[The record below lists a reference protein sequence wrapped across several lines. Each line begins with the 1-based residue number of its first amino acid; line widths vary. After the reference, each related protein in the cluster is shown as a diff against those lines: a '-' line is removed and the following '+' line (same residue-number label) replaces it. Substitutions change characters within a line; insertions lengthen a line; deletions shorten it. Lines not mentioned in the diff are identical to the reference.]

1 MPQLSIETFVS
12 QYLWFISILLI
23 FYFIAIT
30 QVIPRIA
37 EIMKTRQKTAQ
48 PTDFS
53 GISVEGNKTEKVEY
67 NTSTI
72 FSNISKNILLNDE
85 ALKHTSL
92 SASEKELK
100 KASELWVK
108 KNI

>member
-1 MPQLSIETFVS
+1 
-12 QYLWFISILLI
+12 
-23 FYFIAIT
+23 
-30 QVIPRIA
+30 
-37 EIMKTRQKTAQ
+37 MKTRQKTAQ

-53 GISVEGNKTEKVEY
+53 GISTAQPTDFYGISVEGNKTEKVEY

-100 KASELWVK
+100 KASEL
-108 KNI
+108 